1 MDRNEPN
8 LERVSPKDSVM
19 RPTARTRS
27 ILLLVSD
34 LRIYQDFAEWVTSSV
49 ESEGESI
56 LHVSFNGVISMAS
69 EESPRTAEVLNIVDI
84 RDCDNE
90 IEMTKRTLDALS
102 RMERFDKVFFD
113 PLSPLSETFSEDSA
127 PAYIL
132 KELVPFLEHRGS
144 LGYFCLTLD
153 SHDNV
158 TVAQCKDS
166 TDVCIQVTQQDG
178 SLLVQAL
185 SAKGIYTKDFFLPRV
200 CRNWPAIEERAR
212 LPSGF
217 HPTIKTAV
225 GIE

>member
-1 MDRNEPN
+1 MDAKEPN
-8 LERVSPKDSVM
+8 LERVSPKDSVT
-19 RPTARTRS
+19 RPNARTRS

-34 LRIYQDFAEWVTSSV
+34 LRIYQEFAEWVTSSV

-56 LHVSFNGVISMAS
+56 LHVLFNGAVSLAS
-69 EESPRTAEVLNIVDI
+69 EESPRTAQVLNIVDV

-127 PAYIL
+127 PAYVL

-166 TDVCIQVTQQDG
+166 TDVCIQVTQQG
-178 SLLVQAL
+178 ESMLVQAL
-185 SAKGIYTKDFFLPRV
+185 SAKGIYTKNFFLPRV
-200 CRNWPAIEERAR
+200 CGDWPAIEEHAG

-225 GIE
+225 GIG

>member
-8 LERVSPKDSVM
+8 LERVSPKDSVT
-19 RPTARTRS
+19 RPSARTRS

-34 LRIYQDFAEWVTSSV
+34 LRIYQDFAEWVMSSS
-49 ESEGESI
+49 ESKGESI
-56 LHVSFNGVISMAS
+56 LHVLFNGAISLAS
-69 EESPRTAEVLNIVDI
+69 EESPTTSEVLSIADV

-102 RMERFDKVFFD
+102 RMEKFDKVFFD
-113 PLSPLSETFSEDSA
+113 PLSPLSEMFSEDSA
-127 PAYIL
+127 PAYML
-132 KELVPFLEHRGS
+132 KELVPFLDHRGS

-166 TDVCIQVTQQDG
+166 TDVCIQVTKQDG

-200 CRNWPAIEERAR
+200 CKNWPAIEGRAR
-212 LPSGF
+212 LPSGL
-217 HPTIKTAV
+217 HPTMKTAV